1 MSTIPRPPT
10 YLLDASLTRFSVPRY
25 LRMVRHGVFDDDD
38 KVELL
43 EGYVVNKMS
52 RNPPHD
58 SALQKIQR
66 ALYRLLPTEW
76 DLRQQSAVQ
85 LADSVPEPDVA
96 VVRGGPDD
104 YADRHPTAAEVGL
117 LIEVAESSLD
127 RDVEDKARIYARAGV
142 PAYWVV
148 DVVNRRVVAF
158 AEPSGPGDSPAFA
171 RACEYRPGEAVLLV
185 LDGASVGELAVD
197 DLPPRT

>member
-1 MSTIPRPPT
+1 MTTIPRPPT
-10 YLLDASLTRFSVPRY
+10 FLLDASLMRFSVPRY
-25 LRMVRHGVFDDDD
+25 LRMVRDGVFDDDD

-43 EGYVVNKMS
+43 EGYVVHTTS

-66 ALYRLLPTEW
+66 ALYRLLPAEW

-96 VVRGGPDD
+96 VVRGDAD
-104 YADRHPTAAEVGL
+104 TYADRHPTAAEIGL
-117 LIEVAESSLD
+117 LIEVAESSLG

-148 DVVNRRVVAF
+148 DLVNRRVVVF
-158 AEPSGPGDSPAFA
+158 AEPSGPGDAPAFA
-171 RACEYRPGEAVLLV
+171 RVRDYRPGEAVPLA
-185 LDGASVGELAVD
+185 LDGALVGELAVD
-197 DLPPRT
+197 DLLPRT